1 MYTENAVMFLC
12 LNAVLK
18 STEHWISNIVY
29 QHEKRGFCYVL
40 LSFLCYL
47 IAKQHPNVYLLL
59 DKTNKHSVLGEFV
72 RKNC

>member
-29 QHEKRGFCYVL
+29 QHEKTG
-40 LSFLCYL
+40 
-47 IAKQHPNVYLLL
+47 LLL
-59 DKTNKHSVLGEFV
+59 CSSLIFMLPD
-72 RKNC
+72 C